1 MNGTETQKP
10 RSLWP
15 YAIIGWFTLAI
26 TGIII
31 FITWA
36 VQQRMDLVGAD
47 YYDQEIRHQQRID
60 SIQRTRALG
69 DVRIIQ
75 NDATRSVTVQI
86 PAAQAGA
93 GPEGTIRFYRPS
105 EAALDRELPLR
116 VDATGAQQCDIATLR
131 PGLWKVR
138 VEWRA
143 GGQDFYFDQSLV
155 ISGGRS

>member
-86 PAAQAGA
+86 PAAQASA

-105 EAALDRELPLR
+105 EAALDRANTYL
-116 VDATGAQQCDIATLR
+116 
-131 PGLWKVR
+131 
-138 VEWRA
+138 
-143 GGQDFYFDQSLV
+143 
-155 ISGGRS
+155 SGGYELVMLQLAGFDLDRYDVGRPSLELYAPPDLSPVV